1 MNVLEPPEEETADEA
16 RESGLLLGA
25 LAAGFSQGF
34 VRSPFSGLSVNL
46 LQQLRG
52 SSE

>member
-1 MNVLEPPEEETADEA
+1 MKPGKA
-16 RESGLLLGA
+16 GCCWGA
-25 LAAGFSQGF
+25 LAASLSQGF

-46 LQQLRG
+46 LQQLLG